1 VTVVTGIRV
10 FDVSTPI
17 LPTPNAALP
26 AWPDTCPEDDPILA
40 ARGVLY
46 SVVFSLPFWLVV
58 ASLAWHVVS

>member
-1 VTVVTGIRV
+1 M
-10 FDVSTPI
+10 STPI

-46 SVVFSLPFWLVV
+46 SVVFSLPFWVVV
-58 ASLAWHVVS
+58 ASLAWHVMS